1 MGWSEVVRE
10 VSMDDLIGRPR
21 GDGGRFWRPWSGWVG
36 FFMCGVSYLPWR
48 VCIYLYLCS
57 FVGACTSVPLVSFV
71 CFVSTNGGL
80 FFTVVRIQSKIV
92 FEFKNLT
99 AICLNAAHWI

>member
-1 MGWSEVVRE
+1 MVGLGWLFVV
-10 VSMDDLIGRPR
+10 VSRLFYVWCTYR
-21 GDGGRFWRPWSGWVG
+21 GA
-36 FFMCGVSYLPWR
+36 CVSIS
-48 VCIYLYLCS
+48 VQYLCS
-57 FVGACTSVPLVSFV
+57 FVGAFTSVPLVSFV

>member
-1 MGWSEVVRE
+1 
-10 VSMDDLIGRPR
+10 
-21 GDGGRFWRPWSGWVG
+21 
-36 FFMCGVSYLPWR
+36 MCGVLTVAR
-48 VCIYLYLCS
+48 VYLCS